1 MGLASSL
8 SGLTAAATAIDIVG
22 NNIANSQTIGYKASK
37 ARFADVLAASL
48 PGAAQASTASAGVT
62 VTVVIQPG
70 QGSVE
75 QSDNALDMAIA
86 GKGFFRLNNSGAIT
100 YTRDGQ
106 FQLAYDTAIPDRRFL
121 VNQQGRSVTGYLATY
136 TVDPQ
141 GVIVPGAAPQ
151 DIVIDPIMPPK
162 ATTQV
167 SMGANLDARA
177 AVPLLPFDPLD
188 KSTYNAAP
196 GLAAFDSAG
205 ASHDFQM
212 FLVKSAPGNL
222 WDLYTTVDGGAQ
234 TGPVSVSFDTAGR
247 MTTPMPLAAQTY
259 ALAGGASLSLAIDL
273 SGTTQY
279 GRSFGVDSLTQD
291 GYPEGAIVS
300 NNGFSVGTDGIIQ
313 AAYSNGQSRRVAQVV
328 LANFINPDAMIGLG
342 DGQWEA
348 NPDPVSGTGPE
359 ILDTPGNGLGGK
371 GMGSVQGNAK
381 ETSNV
386 DLSNELVALIEQQR
400 NYQASAQTF
409 KILDQVLQNLT
420 RMTS

>member
-22 NNIANSQTIGYKASK
+22 NNIANSQTIGFKASK

-48 PGAAQASTASAGVT
+48 PGAPQASLASAGVAVT
-62 VTVVIQPG
+62 VTIQPA
-70 QGSVE
+70 QGSVA
-75 QSDNALDMAIA
+75 QSDNPLDMAIT

-106 FQLAYDTAIPDRRFL
+106 FQLAYDTAVPDRRFL
-121 VNQQGRSVTGYLATY
+121 VNQQGLSVTGYLATY
-136 TVDPQ
+136 ATDPQ
-141 GVIVPGAAPQ
+141 GVIVPGSVPA
-151 DIVIDPIMPPK
+151 DIVIDPIMP
-162 ATTQV
+162 AATTTQV
-167 SMGANLDARA
+167 SMSANLDARA
-177 AVPLLPFDPLD
+177 SAPLLPFDPTD
-188 KSTYNAAP
+188 KTTYNASP
-196 GLAAFDSAG
+196 GLTAFDSAG

-212 FLVKSAPGNL
+212 YLVKSAPGNL
-222 WDLYTTVDGGAQ
+222 WDLYTTVDNASQ
-234 TGPVSVSFDTAGR
+234 MGPTSLSFDTAGR

-259 ALAGGASLSLAIDL
+259 ALAGGASLSIAIDL

-279 GRSFGVDSLTQD
+279 GRSFGVDSLSQD
-291 GYPEGAIVS
+291 GYPEGAIVAT
-300 NNGFSVGTDGIIQ
+300 NGFSVGTDGMIQ
-313 AAYSNGQSRRVAQVV
+313 AVYSNGQSRRVAQVV

-342 DGQWEA
+342 DGQWQA

-359 ILDTPGNGLGGK
+359 ILDTPGSGLGGK
-371 GMGSVQGNAK
+371 GMGSVQGGAK
-381 ETSNV
+381 EISNV

-420 RMTS
+420 RMT